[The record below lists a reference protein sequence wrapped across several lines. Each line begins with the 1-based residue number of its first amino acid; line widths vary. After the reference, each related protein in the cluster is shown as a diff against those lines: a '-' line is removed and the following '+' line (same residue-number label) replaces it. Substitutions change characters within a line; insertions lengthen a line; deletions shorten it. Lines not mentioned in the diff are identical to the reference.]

1 MKKLLSL
8 IVPVFYE
15 EDCILQFIKETRVA
29 LEKQEYH
36 YEIVFIDDGSR
47 DNTVNLIK
55 SEAKVDDR
63 IKLLELSYN
72 HGKQAAVTAG
82 INYAKGDY
90 LLYMDPDLQDPP
102 EEIVNFVNKIEEG
115 YDLVFG
121 VRKEKKD
128 SFKNRIFSKI
138 FWGTLERFTG
148 LNIPKGLAVMRIFN
162 REFANRF
169 ISYGEQN
176 RFIEGLFMHIGMKQ
190 TSITIEQRERFA
202 GVSKF
207 NFKRKMELA
216 LDAIFDF
223 SEKPLR
229 LAVKMGLTF
238 MFVGLLSALLIVL
251 SKLFFVDFQTGW
263 ASIIITIVFT
273 MGIQLFFLGIM
284 AIYIGK
290 IYRETKKRP
299 LFSIKKQ
306 TNIN

>member
-1 MKKLLSL
+1 M
-8 IVPVFYE
+8 
-15 EDCILQFIKETRVA
+15 
-29 LEKQEYH
+29 
-36 YEIVFIDDGSR
+36 
-47 DNTVNLIK
+47 
-55 SEAKVDDR
+55 
-63 IKLLELSYN
+63 SYN

-82 INYAKGDY
+82 INHAKGDY

-102 EEIVNFVNKIEEG
+102 EEIVNFVDKIEEG

-128 SFKNRIFSKI
+128 SFKNQIFSKI
-138 FWGTLERFTG
+138 FWGTLEKFTG
-148 LNIPKGLAVMRIFN
+148 LNLPKGLAVMRIFN
-162 REFANRF
+162 REFADRF

-190 TSITIEQRERFA
+190 TSIIIEQRERFA
-202 GVSKF
+202 GVTKF

-229 LAVKMGLTF
+229 LAVKMGISFIVLG
-238 MFVGLLSALLIVL
+238 FVSLLLIVL
-251 SKLFFVDFQTGW
+251 GKLFFLDFQTGW
-263 ASIIITIVFT
+263 ASIITTIVFT
-273 MGIQLFFLGIM
+273 MGIQLFFLGII

-299 LFSIKKQ
+299 LFSIKEQ

>member
-15 EDCILQFIKETRVA
+15 EDCILQFIKETRKA
-29 LEKQEYH
+29 LNSQGYH

-47 DNTVNLIK
+47 DNTVSLIK
-55 SEAKVDDR
+55 KEAKVDDR

-82 INYAKGDY
+82 INHAKGDY

-102 EEIVNFVNKIEEG
+102 EEIVNFVDKIEEG

-128 SFKNRIFSKI
+128 SFKNQIFSKI
-138 FWGTLERFTG
+138 FWGTLEKFTG
-148 LNIPKGLAVMRIFN
+148 LNLPKGLAVMRIFN
-162 REFANRF
+162 REFADRF

-190 TSITIEQRERFA
+190 TSIIIEQRERFA
-202 GVSKF
+202 GVTKF

-229 LAVKMGLTF
+229 LAVKMGISFIIL
-238 MFVGLLSALLIVL
+238 GLVSLLLIVL
-251 SKLFFVDFQTGW
+251 CKLFFLDFQTGW
-263 ASIIITIVFT
+263 ASIITTIVFT
-273 MGIQLFFLGIM
+273 MGIQLFFLGII

-299 LFSIKKQ
+299 LFSIKEQ

>member
-15 EDCILQFIKETRVA
+15 EDCILQFIKETREA
-29 LEKQEYH
+29 LSSQGYH

-55 SEAKVDDR
+55 KEAKVDDR

-82 INYAKGDY
+82 INHAKGDY

-121 VRKEKKD
+121 VRKEKQD
-128 SFKNRIFSKI
+128 SFKNKIFSKM
-138 FWGTLERFTG
+138 FWGTLKIFTG
-148 LNIPKGLAVMRIFN
+148 LNLPKGLAVMRIFN
-162 REFANRF
+162 REFADRF

-202 GVSKF
+202 GVTKF

-229 LAVKMGLTF
+229 LAVK
-238 MFVGLLSALLIVL
+238 VGISFIFLALLSLLLIVL
-251 SKLFFVDFQTGW
+251 GKMFFVDFQTGW
-263 ASIIITIVFT
+263 ASIITTIVFT
-273 MGIQLFFLGIM
+273 MGIQLFFLGII
-284 AIYIGK
+284 AIYVGK

-299 LFSIKKQ
+299 LFSIKEQ
-306 TNIN
+306 TNIK